1 LYLFEQGRIPNQALD
16 CSPAGKW
23 KIGQP
28 RMNWTT
34 IAVKKTMESMEMTWE
49 EVDRAAE
56 ERTVYLTVLPDV
68 LTAEG
73 TEMTN

>member
-1 LYLFEQGRIPNQALD
+1 LYLFEQVRIPNQALNW
-16 CSPAGKW
+16 SPAGKW

-34 IAVKKTMESMEMTWE
+34 IAVKKTLESMTMTWE

-56 ERTVYLTVLPDV
+56 DRTVLPDV
-68 LTAEG
+68 LKARK
-73 TEMTN
+73 